1 MQRALHCGGIAMF
14 DKRENRL
21 LTALEPGDL
30 SLLTPHL
37 RTGYFA
43 KGAILQEQEAPVA
56 EVYFPLEGMV
66 ALVSVMENGQIVES
80 ALIGREGAIG
90 AFAGLGPWHAF
101 TRAMV
106 QIPVTAAVISTSHF
120 QAAVAK
126 SEPIR
131 HLILRYKEALLGQ
144 VQQTA
149 ACNALHEL
157 EPRLARWLLQALD
170 RVDEHEL
177 ALTHDLIAQMLG
189 ARRSTVTVIANKF
202 RDAGLIRYHH
212 GRIVVLDRD
221 GLEHTA
227 CECYRTLRRR
237 ADGVVRPAGPAH
249 PITEMA

>member
-1 MQRALHCGGIAMF
+1 MF
-14 DKRENRL
+14 EKPENRL
-21 LTALEPGDL
+21 LASLEPVDL

-37 RTGYFA
+37 RTGCFA

-56 EVYFPLEGMV
+56 EVYFPLNGLV
-66 ALVSVMENGQIVES
+66 ALVSVMDNGQIVES
-80 ALIGREGAIG
+80 ALVGREGAIG

-101 TRAMV
+101 TRAAV
-106 QIPVTAAVISTSHF
+106 QISTTAAVIATSHF

-126 SEPIR
+126 SERIR
-131 HLILRYKEALLGQ
+131 DLILRYKETLLGQ

-170 RVDEHEL
+170 RTDEHEL

-202 RDAGLIRYHH
+202 RDAGLIRYQR
-212 GRIVVLDRD
+212 GCIVLLDRA
-221 GLEHTA
+221 GLEHAA
-227 CECYRTLRRR
+227 CECYRALRRR
-237 ADGVVRPAGPAH
+237 TEGVARPAEPPHAPA
-249 PITEMA
+249 EMA